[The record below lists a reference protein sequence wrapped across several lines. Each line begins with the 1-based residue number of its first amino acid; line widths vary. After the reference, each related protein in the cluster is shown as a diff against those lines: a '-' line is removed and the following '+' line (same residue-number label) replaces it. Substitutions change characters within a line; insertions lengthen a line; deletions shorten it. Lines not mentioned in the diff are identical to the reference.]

1 MVGQPLSP
9 RDVLHTAPECESLGL
24 GDPSTP
30 IHRGRK
36 ESSGRLC
43 SVPQMPQLKV
53 TETIRPSFFLKT
65 QSLPLIRLPPDGAP
79 APPPEIGGSA
89 HLTSAW
95 GPGPGRD
102 EARILDRAFL
112 VPPQAVDR
120 PARDPEE
127 APRERGAGAQPGS
140 RAKLDPHPPHPVL
153 QAARGLLP
161 WSRKLSSCSEE
172 CSAPPQGSVRPND
185 IWGSKGTEEP
195 GAKRHNQ
202 RLINIL
208 IAAWAPGRLGL
219 DTLTHAI
226 WQQRLS
232 SEKEQNRLIL
242 IVLKIT
248 VSIFPSV
255 GEPRSFFY
263 RTFPALLSVPGG
275 EGLEGIP
282 GSCLPDQA
290 SQAPVGLG

>member
-1 MVGQPLSP
+1 MLTAPMTRADISRSAVSSWARLSCSGCPGAPLKFWVWGDPGTPGEGGQEESSLPALQTGGGEPRGYMVGQPLSP

-127 APRERGAGAQPGS
+127 APCERGAGAQPGS
-140 RAKLDPHPPHPVL
+140 RAKLDPHPRSPGCPRAVAMEQEAEVL
-153 QAARGLLP
+153 FRRMQCPSPGL
-161 WSRKLSSCSEE
+161 SET
-172 CSAPPQGSVRPND
+172 Q
-185 IWGSKGTEEP
+185 
-195 GAKRHNQ
+195 RH
-202 RLINIL
+202 
-208 IAAWAPGRLGL
+208 LG
-219 DTLTHAI
+219 
-226 WQQRLS
+226 
-232 SEKEQNRLIL
+232 
-242 IVLKIT
+242 
-248 VSIFPSV
+248 
-255 GEPRSFFY
+255 
-263 RTFPALLSVPGG
+263 
-275 EGLEGIP
+275 
-282 GSCLPDQA
+282 
-290 SQAPVGLG
+290 